1 MKLLLYQV
9 RNNVVYIRNELPPDI
24 QGPNFNDEFGDVY
37 SALYMLTG
45 EGLSYADLKARA
57 EDIRQATQEP
67 PRMQM
72 PQPQPQPQPQ
82 MRAPSRDEGPQR
94 GRQDGVPVRQEKR
107 GEPPRQMER

>member
-1 MKLLLYQV
+1 MPE
-9 RNNVVYIRNELPPDI
+9 RPPVME
-24 QGPNFNDEFGDVY
+24 QPRRVE
-37 SALYMLTG
+37 MP
-45 EGLSYADLKARA
+45 
-57 EDIRQATQEP
+57 IRQATQEP